1 MSQILVI
8 DDEVVSRQF
17 LIAVLQRLGLG
28 KVSEAVD
35 GLDALMQLDA
45 GDRVFDL
52 IFCDLDM
59 PRMDGIEFV
68 RHLGERRYRG
78 KLLITSGFDGRVLS
92 SVADLARLYA
102 LCLCGVLPKPV
113 DPVQLLALLAAP
125 VEPGEAISLPL
136 ERLSSK
142 ELQQGIARGEVVP
155 FFQPQVEVVSGKV
168 LGVEVLARWQHPQLG
183 LLSPLQF
190 IELAE
195 ENGLI
200 TLLTKR
206 LLADSAQALTRLA
219 TRQRLNMSINLSMQS
234 LRDSSLVAAF
244 VAILG
249 DAGLDVPRVTF
260 EVTEGGVMA
269 DPARALEILTR
280 LRLKGAGLAIDDFGT
295 GFASM
300 DRLSRIP
307 FTEMKIDKSFVIDAA
322 AHATKRSI
330 FEASVE
336 LGRRLGLNV
345 VAEGVASEQEWAL
358 CRTFGVFAAQGSF
371 ISPPVDEA
379 SFSAWLAGCGGQMP
393 LPS

>member
-92 SVADLARLYA
+92 SVATWRACTPCA
-102 LCLCGVLPKPV
+102 CAACCPPV

-155 FFQPQVEVVSGKV
+155 FFQPQVEVASGKV
-168 LGVEVLARWQHPQLG
+168 LGVEVLARWQHPQLLAQSAAVHRTGGGERPDHAADQAPAGGFRASADTAGHAAAAEYVDQSVDAVAEG
-183 LLSPLQF
+183 LQP
-190 IELAE
+190 
-195 ENGLI
+195 GG
-200 TLLTKR
+200 R
-206 LLADSAQALTRLA
+206 LRRHLGRCRPGCAAGD
-219 TRQRLNMSINLSMQS
+219 
-234 LRDSSLVAAF
+234 LR
-244 VAILG
+244 G
-249 DAGLDVPRVTF
+249 DRERRD
-260 EVTEGGVMA
+260 GG
-269 DPARALEILTR
+269 PARALEILTR

-300 DRLSRIP
+300 HRLSRIP